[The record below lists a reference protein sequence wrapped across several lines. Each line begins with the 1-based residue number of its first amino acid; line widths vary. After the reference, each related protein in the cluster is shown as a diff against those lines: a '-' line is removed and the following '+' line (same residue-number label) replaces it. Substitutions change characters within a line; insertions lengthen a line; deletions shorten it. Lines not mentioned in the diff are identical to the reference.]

1 MTSAVR
7 ARISDKSV
15 MHPVGSTMTSTIKGT
30 GDHSDR
36 GANKGA
42 GDQMV
47 RSILITQ
54 VTGDHFGST
63 NGSLD

>member
-1 MTSAVR
+1 M
-7 ARISDKSV
+7 

-30 GDHSDR
+30 GNHSDR
-36 GANKGA
+36 GANEGA
-42 GDQMV
+42 CDQMV